1 MTTPLVACEGVGFA
15 YASAA
20 AGAFAIRDLSFEV
33 RAGETFGVI
42 GPNASG
48 KTTLVR
54 LLSKVV
60 APSSGRIRV
69 DGADVADLS
78 GAQVARQVA
87 VVPQDVPRGFP
98 HTVEELVLMGRYPRA
113 PRRFFESPEDRA
125 AARRAMEA
133 VGVLTLREAL
143 LDRLSGGERQ
153 RVMLARALAQEPRLL
168 VLDEPTAHLD
178 LATRPSVPGSC
189 GGSGARPGSPSSS
202 SRTTWAS
209 RPSSATGCCSWPAA
223 RRCGW
228 ARPSP

>member
-1 MTTPLVACEGVGFA
+1 MTAPLVECESVRFA

-33 RAGETFGVI
+33 RLGETFGVI

-60 APSSGRIRV
+60 EPAEGRIRL
-69 DGADVADLS
+69 DGADVAGLS
-78 GAQVARQVA
+78 RAELARQVA
-87 VVPQDVPRGFP
+87 VVPQDVPRSFP

-133 VGVLTLREAL
+133 AGVLPLRSIL

-168 VLDEPTAHLD
+168 VLD
-178 LATRPSVPGSC
+178 
-189 GGSGARPGSPSSS
+189 
-202 SRTTWAS
+202 
-209 RPSSATGCCSWPAA
+209 
-223 RRCGW
+223 
-228 ARPSP
+228 